1 MEPVTLLGIVA
12 FVVTQTYFILR
23 TMNNAK
29 AKADEATAAQAA
41 AMAAAQE
48 SNTKQQNA
56 VTAQFTRL
64 SNDAVRLQT
73 RIDTLELQADAANVD
88 RVKVAAELIEAKN
101 RADERLNELRM
112 AQENIARL
120 MMEVKTLTEKV
131 ATLETERVVREA
143 ELVRERQQVQTT
155 SHALATANDKIAGLQ
170 QRVSALEAENATL
183 MMMFQKLNV
192 IAVSPDGN
200 QPPDLPDP
208 PPVAMHSSSMEITT
222 AISTTKTDTSKAA

>member
-1 MEPVTLLGIVA
+1 LDPLTELIRLVGLPAALLALGVA
-12 FVVTQTYFILR
+12 TYFLIARR
-23 TMNNAK
+23 TNA
-29 AKADEATAAQAA
+29 ANADAQAA
-41 AMAAAQE
+41 ITA
-48 SNTKQQNA
+48 QQNA
-56 VTAQFTRL
+56 ITAQFTRL

-88 RVKVAAELIEAKN
+88 RVKIAAELIEAKN

-112 AQENIARL
+112 AQENISRL

-170 QRVSALEAENATL
+170 QRVSALEAENAAL

-200 QPPDLPDP
+200 HPPDLPDP
-208 PPVAMHSSSMEITT
+208 PPVAMHSETVKTTT